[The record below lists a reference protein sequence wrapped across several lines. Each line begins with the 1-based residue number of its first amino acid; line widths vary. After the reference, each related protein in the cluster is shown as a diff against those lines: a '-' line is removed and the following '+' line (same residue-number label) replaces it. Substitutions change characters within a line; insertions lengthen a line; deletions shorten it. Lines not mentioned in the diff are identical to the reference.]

1 MISKFDKTDDKKV
14 YNISSFV
21 QSKEELD
28 ISVLEKIKKI
38 VNKFANIED
47 FYNNK
52 INNTYIEI
60 VINIY
65 SNL

>member
-1 MISKFDKTDDKKV
+1 LISKFDKTDDKKV